1 MSAVLHQDVLQ
12 PLRARAAERFA
23 QLGWPTTRVEEW
35 RYTNL
40 APLARMAWSR
50 ADSVAAVETS
60 GASLCGLAIAE
71 LVFVNGVYAPE
82 ASSGG
87 GVPGVTITTLRNA
100 PAELVAA
107 WFGKVADAE
116 RHPLTALNTAQAQDG
131 AIIEVSDA
139 IEGFVHLLF
148 IGSSGYDSH
157 VRNVVVAGR
166 GSQIAVVESYV
177 GTGAY
182 FTNTVTEIVAADGA
196 VVDHYKIGAESRDA
210 FHIGTT
216 YVQQERA
223 SNVTSRNIT
232 VGGRLVRSDVVS
244 RLDGEGA
251 TVTLDGLYIGNGT
264 QHIDQHT
271 IIEHAKPHCDSIELY
286 KGVLDDS
293 ARGIFDGVIVVRP
306 HASKTASRQEN
317 HNLLLS
323 GTAVADSK
331 PTLEIHNDDV
341 KCNHG
346 STIGQIAEEPMFYLR
361 SRGIGEEE
369 ARGLLVHAFAS
380 EIVDR
385 MKIEPIREQVRRA
398 IFTAMP
404 ERMPERRGD
413 ARGAAE
419 EEN

>member
-1 MSAVLHQDVLQ
+1 MSTVLQHDVLQ
-12 PLRARAAERFA
+12 PQRARAAERFA
-23 QLGWPTTRVEEW
+23 QLGWPTTRTEEW

-40 APLARMAWSR
+40 APLSKMEWKR
-50 ADSVAAVETS
+50 AESADAADIA
-60 GASLCGLAIAE
+60 GASLCGRAIAE
-71 LVFVNGVYAPE
+71 LVFVNGVYSPE

-87 GVPGVTITTLRNA
+87 GEAGVTISTLRTA

-107 WFGKVADAE
+107 SFGKVADAE
-116 RHPLTALNTAQAQDG
+116 RHPLTALNTARVQDG

-139 IEGFVHLLF
+139 VEGFVHLLF
-148 IGSSGYDSH
+148 IGSSGYDAH
-157 VRNVVVAGR
+157 IRNVILAAR

-182 FTNTVTEIVAADGA
+182 FTNTVTEIIAADGA
-196 VVDHYKIGAESRDA
+196 IVDHYKIGAESRDA
-210 FHIGTT
+210 FHIGSV

-223 SNVTSRNIT
+223 SSVTSRNVT
-232 VGGRLVRSDVVS
+232 VGGRLVRSDVNS

-271 IIEHAKPHCDSIELY
+271 VIEHAKPHCDSIELY
-286 KGVLDDS
+286 KGVLDDN
-293 ARGIFDGVIVVRP
+293 ARGIFDGMIVVRP
-306 HASKTASRQEN
+306 HASKTASKQEN

-323 GTAVADSK
+323 ESAVADSK

-341 KCNHG
+341 KCSHG

-361 SRGIGEEE
+361 SRGIGEAE

-385 MKIEPIREQVRRA
+385 MKIEPVREQVRRA

-404 ERMPERRGD
+404 ERMPERRSD
-413 ARGAAE
+413 ARAAAE
-419 EEN
+419 ETN